1 MNPGLRRVLT
11 LTITTLVV
19 LIVPACGDDEGDSAS
34 AEEYC
39 EIKTELDAAGEK
51 AFSDLK
57 EDATEDEYDAVQ
69 EEFVKANRDR
79 FEDLVDVA
87 PGAIKDDLRI
97 VVDGVLDPN
106 APENEEAADRV
117 SEFDAETCD

>member
-1 MNPGLRRVLT
+1 MNRGLRRVVALT
-11 LTITTLVV
+11 SATLVV
-19 LIVPACGDDEGDSAS
+19 LLVPACGDDDDDSAS
-34 AEEYC
+34 SEEYC

-79 FEDLVDVA
+79 FEDLVDAA
-87 PGAIKDDLRI
+87 PGKIKDDLRI